1 MAIAVEQLKILKKI
15 IKLLKFMSRK
25 PLFVSENITA
35 TKALSIMSKNK
46 ITSLCV
52 PTEKTL
58 NKKNKKL
65 KQ

>member
-1 MAIAVEQLKILKKI
+1 
-15 IKLLKFMSRK
+15 MSRK

-46 ITSLCV
+46 VTSLCV

-65 KQ
+65 KAIVHVHRILDFGIK